1 MKVADVLIHS
11 LIREQNPLVDLSN
24 KGEESSNQG
33 THKSIKYL
41 E

>member
-1 MKVADVLIHS
+1 MKVADALFHS
-11 LIREQNPLVDLSN
+11 LIREQNPFVDLSN

-33 THKSIKYL
+33 THKYIRYL

>member
-1 MKVADVLIHS
+1 LFHS

-24 KGEESSNQG
+24 KGEDSSNQG

>member
-1 MKVADVLIHS
+1 MKVADLLLHAS
-11 LIREQNPLVDLSN
+11 IREQNLFVDLSN
-24 KGEESSNQG
+24 KKEDSSNQG

>member
-1 MKVADVLIHS
+1 MKVADFLLHS

-24 KGEESSNQG
+24 KGGDSSNQV

>member
-1 MKVADVLIHS
+1 MKVAHFLFHA
-11 LIREQNPLVDLSN
+11 LIREKNPFIDLSN
-24 KGEESSNQG
+24 KGEDSSNQG